1 LKGLQIPDVKI
12 TSATAGM
19 SPNGLSPQGAK
30 AVPVCMVS
38 GVIGRETNF
47 TVWMPDAWNGKFVM
61 GGQGGFAGTVASQA
75 GSAMGALQL
84 GYATAGTDTGHKSA
98 GNDQSWATDPWWGP
112 ERMVNY
118 AHLAIHRTTEVS
130 KTIVNARYG
139 RTPQKSYFAGCSN
152 GGRQGLMEAQR

>member
-1 LKGLQIPDVKI
+1 MIRTTMTAIALTLAGTGAAHAQLACESLKGLQIPDVKI

-19 SPNGLSPQGAK
+19 SPSGLSPQGAK

-75 GSAMGALQL
+75 G
-84 GYATAGTDTGHKSA
+84 
-98 GNDQSWATDPWWGP
+98 
-112 ERMVNY
+112 
-118 AHLAIHRTTEVS
+118 
-130 KTIVNARYG
+130 
-139 RTPQKSYFAGCSN
+139 
-152 GGRQGLMEAQR
+152 